1 MAHIFLIGF
10 AITICILERSKG
22 AAMSF
27 GLWHG
32 MCLFIALEAS
42 LSSDRPMEISEKITI
57 LFAYLMH
64 YASSVIIILVSF
76 NKAELKNIK
85 LNTELNRMVTFYIFC
100 LPLVTSS
107 IAGGLKFIDD
117 VKN

>member
-1 MAHIFLIGF
+1 MAHIFLLAF
-10 AITICILERSKG
+10 AITICVLERSKG

-42 LSSDRPMEISEKITI
+42 LSSDKPMENSEKALLYFT
-57 LFAYLMH
+57 YLMH
-64 YASSVIIILVSF
+64 YASSVIIIVVSF
-76 NKAELKNIK
+76 TKAELKNIK
-85 LNTELNRMVTFYIFC
+85 KDTELNRMVTFYIFL
-100 LPLVTSS
+100 LPLATSL
-107 IAGGLKFIDD
+107 ITGGLKFLDD